1 MTSKDIGGSRYV
13 TAIYDI
19 HQYVNDILDRGYVIE
34 IFVYSLDIALPSYLA
49 LKIRLLQ
56 WKDVQEKK
64 LKVK

>member
-1 MTSKDIGGSRYV
+1 MLTTSIKCI
-13 TAIYDI
+13 
-19 HQYVNDILDRGYVIE
+19 QLLDRGYVIE